1 MEIEETMLFLP
12 PNRRVVVV
20 GESHHGH
27 YDEDGTYTKIPLE
40 VRPYNQ
46 KMLEHKE

>member
-1 MEIEETMLFLP
+1 MEIEETMLFFP

-20 GESHHGH
+20 GESCHGH

-40 VRPYNQ
+40 VRPYNHEMSEQ
-46 KMLEHKE
+46 E